1 MEKQLGATAD
11 PLGSLG
17 VLSPCAA
24 GGGGVTAVTVPKRRK
39 PNYEEN
45 RNRPCIDG
53 FFRFPNGPYID
64 G

>member
-39 PNYEEN
+39 PTTM
-45 RNRPCIDG
+45 RKTRIG
-53 FFRFPNGPYID
+53 LA
-64 G
+64 